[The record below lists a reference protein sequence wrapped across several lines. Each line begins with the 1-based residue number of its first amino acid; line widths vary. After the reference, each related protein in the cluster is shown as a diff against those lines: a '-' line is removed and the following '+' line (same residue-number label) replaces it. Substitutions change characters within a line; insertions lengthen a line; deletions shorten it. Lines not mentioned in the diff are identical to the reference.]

1 MKQLLALAFGLVVF
15 QSCQKQEMVVNVETP
30 TKLRFQK
37 QIQRDLTDTIEDS
50 NKKPFPVPFKT
61 NVTIDDKVFS
71 GVYQLALSVKI
82 ISPVPKNGWYFT
94 YELYEDGKLVSAPY
108 NNPRV
113 KINPILVPE
122 VKVKVLYD
130 FPKNRKDKEY
140 TLKVR
145 VRAYGSIVNISE
157 SYFQFEIEK
166 D

>member
-30 TKLRFQK
+30 TKFRFQK

-50 NKKPFPVPFKT
+50 NKKPFPVPFKA

-71 GVYQLALSVKI
+71 GVYQIALTVKI

-94 YELYEDGKLVSAPY
+94 YELYENGKLVSAPY
-108 NNPRV
+108 NNPTVIRPILTPERTV
-113 KINPILVPE
+113 KIAYN
-122 VKVKVLYD
+122 
-130 FPKNRKDKEY
+130 FPNNRKDKEY

-145 VRAYGSIVNISE
+145 VRAYGSIVNIPE

>member
-71 GVYQLALSVKI
+71 GVYQIALTIKI

-94 YELYEDGKLVSAPY
+94 YELYEDGKLVSAPF
-108 NNPRV
+108 NSP
-113 KINPILVPE
+113 KILKPLLVQE
-122 VKVKVLYD
+122 KTVRVLYD

-145 VRAYGSIVNISE
+145 VRAYGSIVNIPE
-157 SYFQFEIEK
+157 SYFEFEIEK

>member
-1 MKQLLALAFGLVVF
+1 MKQVLALAFGLVVF
-15 QSCQKQEMVVNVETP
+15 QSCQKQDIVVNVETP

-37 QIQRDLTDTIEDS
+37 QIQRDLTDTIQDS
-50 NKKPFPVPFKT
+50 DKKPFPVPFKA

-71 GVYQLALSVKI
+71 GVYQIALTIKI

-113 KINPILVPE
+113 IKPILIPE
-122 VKVKVLYD
+122 TTVRVAYN
-130 FPKNRKDKEY
+130 FPKDRKDKEY

-145 VRAYGSIVNISE
+145 VRAYGSVVNIPE
-157 SYFQFEIEK
+157 SYFEFEIEK